1 MSVNLVTKIETLKR
15 CYAVMQSL
23 CGWLMGLV
31 FWRSRFCL
39 CSLTGMNAMT
49 SSRLIRL
56 QRVNRFRPDK

>member
-15 CYAVMQSL
+15 CHAVMQSL

-31 FWRSRFCL
+31 FWAVKVLSVFVNRNEY
-39 CSLTGMNAMT
+39 MP